1 MKLHYRIVALTLGLL
16 CSAAVFAGTAADAI
30 TVTDPY
36 VPALPPGQP
45 NSLAYMGLTN
55 NSDQDIEL
63 VAAEGA
69 VSKVVELHTHV
80 MKDGMMNMITIPKID
95 LPAGKTV
102 MLEPNGLH
110 VMLIGLINDLKDGD
124 NVALTLVFKDGSKK
138 AVDVPVRKIMMKME
152 KQKGDGH
159 NHNH

>member
-1 MKLHYRIVALTLGLL
+1 
-16 CSAAVFAGTAADAI
+16 
-30 TVTDPY
+30 
-36 VPALPPGQP
+36 
-45 NSLAYMGLTN
+45 MGLTN
-55 NSDQDIEL
+55 SSDQDIEL
-63 VAAEGA
+63 IAAEGN

-80 MKDGMMNMITIPKID
+80 MEDGMMKMITIPKID

-110 VMLIGLINDLKDGD
+110 IMLIGLNSDLKDGD
-124 NVALTLVFKDGSKK
+124 KAALTLMFKDGSKK
-138 AVDVPVRKIMMKME
+138 AVEVPVRKIMMKME